1 MPVGCFA
8 VVMATG
14 IVSVA
19 AHQHRLGAL
28 SSVLFAVAV
37 GTYVVL
43 ALWLLAERAGRT
55 RPASVAPSARMDA
68 LTVVAASAVLGV
80 RAVLGGVVGVGE
92 AMAVVAVLA
101 WAPLAVAAVAG
112 VVAARG
118 SWRRQAG
125 GTWLLPVVATESLAV
140 LAATLATVR
149 PSPALAAAGLG
160 WLALGLAGYP
170 PLAGLVVGRLR
181 AARARLGVL
190 TPDSWILSG
199 ALSIATLAASR
210 LAAVASGGPVAAR
223 ARPWLTGLAVAAWV
237 PASGLYLVLAAASAW
252 RAARLPATRR
262 YQLGWWAMVFP
273 LGMYAVATD
282 DLGQTTGSGVLLAL
296 ATVAFWVALAA
307 WLAVAAAVARHG
319 PPALRAAAVRA
330 GPARRVPAGGA
341 GRPGRLGRRRP
352 RARPSLGEM
361 RPAVEGQWDHRPG
374 PEQPGRLGRGRAG
387 QGEVAAGDQRRLGG
401 VGEQDRHL
409 HRAGPVGD
417 RPHHL
422 QGGVVAADV
431 DGRQVVGGQDEP
443 GDLPD

>member
-28 SSVLFAVAV
+28 STVLFAVAV

-43 ALWLLAERAGRT
+43 AARLLAERAGRPK
-55 RPASVAPSARMDA
+55 RARRAPVDPSARMEA

-80 RAVLGGVVGVGE
+80 RAVLGGAVAAGA

-112 VVAARG
+112 VVADRG

-140 LAATLATVR
+140 LAATLAAVR
-149 PSPALAAAGLG
+149 PSPALAAAGLC
-160 WLALGLAGYP
+160 WFALGLAGYP

-181 AARARLGVL
+181 SARARLAVL

-210 LAAVASGGPVAAR
+210 LAAVASGGPLPAG

-237 PASGLYLVLAAASAW
+237 PASGLYLVLAVASAW
-252 RAARLPATRR
+252 RAATLPATRR
-262 YQLGWWAMVFP
+262 YRLGWWAMVFP
-273 LGMYAVATD
+273 LGMYAAATD
-282 DLGQTTGSGVLLAL
+282 DLGRTAGSGALLAL
-296 ATVAFWVALAA
+296 ATLAFWVALAA
-307 WLAVAAAVARHG
+307 WLAVAAALAGHG
-319 PPALRAAAVRA
+319 P
-330 GPARRVPAGGA
+330 
-341 GRPGRLGRRRP
+341 RRRAWAP
-352 RARPSLGEM
+352 R
-361 RPAVEGQWDHRPG
+361 
-374 PEQPGRLGRGRAG
+374 
-387 QGEVAAGDQRRLGG
+387 
-401 VGEQDRHL
+401 
-409 HRAGPVGD
+409 
-417 RPHHL
+417 
-422 QGGVVAADV
+422 
-431 DGRQVVGGQDEP
+431 
-443 GDLPD
+443 